1 MVFSITLLY
10 IVNFSLNTFSYFI
23 FNLNNLDIKYTH
35 SSGIPNAIF
44 NLILFVKKKVM
55 PAAGVEPATSR
66 SSVLRSAS

>member
-10 IVNFSLNTFSYFI
+10 IVSFSLNTFSYFI

-44 NLILFVKKKVM
+44 NLILFV
-55 PAAGVEPATSR
+55 
-66 SSVLRSAS
+66 